1 LLIETSK
8 AFGRSLL
15 LGVSRYSRTYGPWS
29 IYFDEFGPDSK
40 LPRWLKTWKGDGIIM
55 RARNRDMADSVM
67 ELGVPVVDT
76 LHQVAKLEVSGV
88 YTDDA
93 LIARAAA
100 DHLLSLRIQNFAYV
114 GVERASWSS
123 RRGDA
128 FASHLRNAGFHCH
141 VYSPISRRRFAESWE
156 GGQED
161 LAAWLGELPKPVGLL
176 AGHDMRAMCVFDAC
190 RRAEI
195 SVPEQ
200 VAIVGVDN
208 DDVICNMAD
217 PPLTSIPHRGEQ
229 IGYEAAALLA
239 RLMAGE
245 SKQPESITIPPLS
258 LVVRRSTDVVAIDDP
273 LMAVALKIIR
283 NCNGDI
289 GVDDLARRLGLSRRA
304 LERKFADT
312 IAVSPH
318 DQIISERL
326 RRAKML
332 LQDTDFALEAVAQ
345 KLKMSSAAYLSTFF
359 KKLTGQTPG
368 EFRNECRLSTS
379 GDVFYP
385 R

>member
-1 LLIETSK
+1 
-8 AFGRSLL
+8 
-15 LGVSRYSRTYGPWS
+15 
-29 IYFDEFGPDSK
+29 
-40 LPRWLKTWKGDGIIM
+40 
-55 RARNRDMADSVM
+55 
-67 ELGVPVVDT
+67 
-76 LHQVAKLEVSGV
+76 
-88 YTDDA
+88 
-93 LIARAAA
+93 
-100 DHLLSLRIQNFAYV
+100 
-114 GVERASWSS
+114 
-123 RRGDA
+123 
-128 FASHLRNAGFHCH
+128 
-141 VYSPISRRRFAESWE
+141 
-156 GGQED
+156 
-161 LAAWLGELPKPVGLL
+161 
-176 AGHDMRAMCVFDAC
+176 MRAMCVFDAC
-190 RRAEI
+190 RRGEI

-239 RLMAGE
+239 RLMAGQ
-245 SKQPESITIPPLS
+245 SHQPESIVIPPLS

-289 GVDDLARRLGLSRRA
+289 SVDDLARRIGLSRRA

-318 DQIISERL
+318 DQIIAERL

-332 LQDTDFALEAVAQ
+332 LQDTDFPLEAVAQ

-359 KKLTGQTPG
+359 KKLTGLTPG